1 MTRRTA
7 ALIAA
12 LGVAATACGERS
24 RAEPSTAAKPQPVT
38 VTVANTAVRPVERT
52 VSVVGTLA
60 ATAQAEVASEIE
72 GRLVAIEAD
81 LGDRVHRDQVLARVR
96 EDEIQAKLREAE
108 ASLEKAA
115 ADEGRGRPLRGG
127 GVISAQEYEQVRTA
141 LEVARARRDQLRIQL
156 ERAAI
161 RSPLDGAVAA
171 RMIDAGS
178 YVKQGTVV
186 FRLVQDDPLKFRGD
200 VPERDVPILAAGQDV
215 RITVDAFPG
224 ETFVGHVSRIGAASD
239 PAVRSLAFE
248 ALVPNGDHRLRPGFF
263 GHGEVVVRRDDRAL
277 AVPRSALS
285 TFAGVTKVFVIE
297 EGVAHERQVVLG
309 VDLGD
314 GWVEIAEG
322 VARGVQVVT
331 SGLSKL
337 ADGTPVVVRADA
349 APGA

>member
-1 MTRRTA
+1 
-7 ALIAA
+7 
-12 LGVAATACGERS
+12 
-24 RAEPSTAAKPQPVT
+24 VT

-127 GVISAQEYEQVRTA
+127 G
-141 LEVARARRDQLRIQL
+141 D
-156 ERAAI
+156 
-161 RSPLDGAVAA
+161 
-171 RMIDAGS
+171 
-178 YVKQGTVV
+178 
-186 FRLVQDDPLKFRGD
+186 
-200 VPERDVPILAAGQDV
+200 
-215 RITVDAFPG
+215 
-224 ETFVGHVSRIGAASD
+224 VSRIGAASD

-248 ALVPNGDHRLRPGFF
+248 ALVPNEDHRLRPGFF